1 MNRKTFI
8 KNSALLTSAGL
19 IFPSFSSLQRANRV
33 IGSNDTIN
41 IATIGLN
48 SMGWWN
54 TKSFLRISKVNL
66 IAICDVDDRVL
77 QKRKTEMNDQGIKV
91 KTFIDYRKLL
101 EEKDFLA
108 IK

>member
-19 IFPSFSSLQRANRV
+19 IFPGFSSLQRANRV

-77 QKRKTEMNDQGIKV
+77 QKRKN
-91 KTFIDYRKLL
+91 
-101 EEKDFLA
+101 
-108 IK
+108 